1 MVVEPVTGQF
11 SRWNKKIS
19 GKVFGDF
26 GFLSANTRL
35 GGLVFS
41 GTWCRGLFFT
51 VGGWS
56 HGSAGRPAWSLPGGE
71 YMPYGIS
78 LTHVLRKPRRVPDE
92 PRPGSANDIR
102 NEWIRRGRQRRITR
116 VLAQLLFQ
124 LFDPL
129 FRLLQL
135 EDQSLTSLSVRST

>member
-1 MVVEPVTGQF
+1 MVVELVTGQF

-19 GKVFGDF
+19 GKIFGDF

-71 YMPYGIS
+71 YA
-78 LTHVLRKPRRVPDE
+78 LWNKPDPCSKGNKE
-92 PRPGSANDIR
+92 IR
-102 NEWIRRGRQRRITR
+102 LG
-116 VLAQLLFQ
+116 
-124 LFDPL
+124 DG
-129 FRLLQL
+129 
-135 EDQSLTSLSVRST
+135 VRSSVLDLSISNPSAACRDFLSAKAEVFTSGHRISRHPRGAARGCVRAS